1 MTADFQLYINGQFES
16 GAATFESI
24 NPATGEVWA
33 HMPEARTDEVNRAVQ
48 AASQALKA
56 PEWAG
61 LTASQRG
68 KLLYK

>member
-33 HMPEARTDEVNRAVQ
+33 HMP
-48 AASQALKA
+48 
-56 PEWAG
+56 
-61 LTASQRG
+61 
-68 KLLYK
+68 KLEPMKSTEQFRRHLGH